1 MLSRKTVYSGT
12 NKLILSFPYSLH
24 ILCTKVYIV
33 YFHTVLSMFLFLFYC
48 SYLKV
53 GVVQSSKLYLFHKKS
68 TIGQLNAQIVKTE
81 NEQYTLSNILYI
93 VFQNLKQMFLKGRQ
107 INQKIVEMEFVF
119 WTDWG
124 PTTLSKNAL

>member
-53 GVVQSSKLYLFHKKS
+53 GVVQSSNLYLFHKKS

-119 WTDWG
+119 WTD
-124 PTTLSKNAL
+124 